1 MKECRTYQKNKGAY
15 IQTHGLL
22 QPLSVQ
28 GFFVDIKHGLCGG
41 ITQIQRERSYIGG
54 GGSVY

>member
-1 MKECRTYQKNKGAY
+1 MKECRTYQRNKGAY
-15 IQTHGLL
+15 VPTHGLL

>member
-1 MKECRTYQKNKGAY
+1 MKECRTYQRNKGAY

-41 ITQIQRERSYIGG
+41 ITQIQRERS
-54 GGSVY
+54 